1 MTYFAKNLGILVMLA
16 LLAAC
21 RPTDINNINDDSY
34 IEIDNFF
41 QKDKEILKEF
51 DLLIEHEADLKIIEN
66 YAVANASKMT
76 AIGADALVETLIQ
89 EILKDGESVDY
100 SEIVKNYGTYLSN
113 SYGAYLKLQRDEYN
127 ERLESERVLLV
138 SWEDLGRRI
147 VNHEKYLKEHVISD
161 YYDQVKDRYY
171 YLISVY
177 VYGLNNTPVADY
189 EGYLFDDIKI
199 KYIEFMKHG
208 DDSEFKKFLAEY
220 IEILKESDWKIE
232 SERVSRY
239 LAKQYEVFR
248 AKW

>member
-21 RPTDINNINDDSY
+21 RPTDINNINGDSY

-51 DLLIEHEADLKIIEN
+51 DLLIELEADLKIIEN
-66 YAVANASKMT
+66 YAMANSSKMT
-76 AIGADALVETLIQ
+76 AIGADALIENLIQ
-89 EILKDGESVDY
+89 EILKDGKSVDY
-100 SEIVKNYGTYLSN
+100 SEIVKNYGAYLSN
-113 SYGAYLKLQRDEYN
+113 SYGDYLKLKRDECS
-127 ERLESERVLLV
+127 EKLESERVLLV
-138 SWEDLGRRI
+138 SWEELGRRI

-199 KYIEFMKHG
+199 KYLEFMKHG
-208 DDSEFKKFLAEY
+208 EDSEFKDFLTEY
-220 IEILKESDWKIE
+220 VELLKYNDWNFEKDD
-232 SERVSRY
+232 VNRY
-239 LAKQYEVFR
+239 LAKQYEIFR
-248 AKW
+248 KKW